1 MATRKAPLPPLAQLQ
16 GALAVLD
23 NRAKRPT
30 SEVLAAVGGIVR
42 DAIAVMQEP
51 DAFKR
56 RIGFVLLAIQESTEV
71 RQFVRNDKTLTRV
84 RVVDLDLYNW
94 AMSEAHALAGGT
106 K

>member
-1 MATRKAPLPPLAQLQ
+1 MAARKPMLSPLSQLQ
-16 GALAVLD
+16 GVLTVLD

-30 SEVLAAVGGIVR
+30 PEVLAAVGSLVR

-51 DAFKR
+51 DPFR
-56 RIGFVLLAIQESTEV
+56 RRVGFVLLAIQESTEV
-71 RQFVRNDKTLTRV
+71 RQFVRNGKTLTRV

-94 AMSEAHALAGGT
+94 AMAEAHVLAGWA